1 MPDRSA
7 ARHRWHDR
15 RVPAPPASDLLRTAI
30 AARSSFVDA
39 DHRAAFR
46 LFNGHLEGDPRWVVD
61 VYGTTALIFHHGQ
74 PLDDHDEHLAA
85 IVDRLRGELPWL
97 EAALL
102 KEREGTS
109 DEARRGRVVWKA
121 PPDVELAREVREH
134 GVRYAVDL
142 RMNQDASFY
151 LDTRLLRRWL
161 LENAAG
167 RTVLNTFA
175 YTGSLGVAARA
186 GGAARVLHTDLS
198 RRFLN
203 VAKRSYVLNGFEV
216 DRKDFV
222 PQDVWSFLRGRKL
235 QGDRFDLA
243 IVDPPFFATSAGGT
257 IDMNRDTRRIVNKVR
272 PLVADGGRLVIVNNA
287 LFLSGADFLAE
298 LEALCVGG
306 WLEIER
312 TLGVS
317 EDVTGTPATR
327 RPTSGVDPSPFPH
340 STKIAVL
347 AVRHR

>member
-1 MPDRSA
+1 MAEPSA
-7 ARHRWHDR
+7 
-15 RVPAPPASDLLRTAI
+15 PAPLD
-30 AARSSFVDA
+30 AAVA
-39 DHRAAFR
+39 ERAPWIDERHEVAFR

-61 VYGTTALIFHHGQ
+61 VYATTAVIFLHAPQ
-74 PLDDHDEHLAA
+74 VADDDPELLALA
-85 IVDRLRGELPWL
+85 GRLLELLPWL
-97 EAALL
+97 RAIVVKRRDAA
-102 KEREGTS
+102 E
-109 DEARRGRVVWKA
+109 DEARRGRVVWRA
-121 PPDVELAREVREH
+121 SDDVELAREVREH

-161 LENAAG
+161 LDNAAG

-203 VAKRSYVLNGFEV
+203 VAKASYVLNGFEV

-222 PQDVWSFLRGRKL
+222 AQDVWSFVRGRKL
-235 QGDRFDLA
+235 QGDRFDLV
-243 IVDPPFFATSAGGT
+243 IVDPPFFATSPGGT
-257 IDMNRDTRRIVNKVR
+257 IDMNRDTRRMVNKLR

-312 TLGVS
+312 TIPVA

-327 RPTSGVDPSPFPH
+327 RPVPGVDPSPFPH

>member
-1 MPDRSA
+1 MPEPSA
-7 ARHRWHDR
+7 
-15 RVPAPPASDLLRTAI
+15 PASLD
-30 AARSSFVDA
+30 AALA
-39 DHRAAFR
+39 QRAAWVDEKHETALR

-61 VYGTTALIFHHGQ
+61 VYGTTAVLFHHG
-74 PLDDHDEHLAA
+74 PPSAHDDGEVAA
-85 IVDRLRGELPWL
+85 IVDRLRGAHPWL
-97 EAALL
+97 DAALL
-102 KEREGTS
+102 KEREAP
-109 DEARRGRVVWKA
+109 DDAARRGRVVWRA
-121 PPDVELAREVREH
+121 SEDAELVREVREH

-142 RMNQDASFY
+142 TMNQDASFY

-167 RTVLNTFA
+167 ATVLNTFA

-198 RRFLN
+198 RRFLK
-203 VAKRSYVLNGFEV
+203 VAKASYALNGFPV
-216 DRKDFV
+216 DRKDF
-222 PQDVWSFLRGRKL
+222 QARDVWSFVRGAKL
-235 QGDRFDLA
+235 QGERFDLA
-243 IVDPPFFATSAGGT
+243 IVDPPFFASSPGGT

-287 LFLSGADFLAE
+287 VFLSGADFLAE

-312 TLGVS
+312 TIDVS
-317 EDVTGTPATR
+317 EDVAGTPATR
-327 RPTSGVDPSPFPH
+327 RPSPGVDPSPFLH

-347 AVRHR
+347 AVHHR

>member
-1 MPDRSA
+1 VVDIYA
-7 ARHRWHDR
+7 TTAVIFRH
-15 RVPAPPASDLLRTAI
+15 APQVS
-30 AARSSFVDA
+30 
-39 DHRAAFR
+39 
-46 LFNGHLEGDPRWVVD
+46 EGDPELL
-61 VYGTTALIFHHGQ
+61 ALTGR
-74 PLDDHDEHLAA
+74 LLA
-85 IVDRLRGELPWL
+85 LLPWL
-97 EAALL
+97 RAIVVKQRDAAA
-102 KEREGTS
+102 
-109 DEARRGRVVWKA
+109 DEARRGLVVWRA
-121 PPDVELAREVREH
+121 SQDVELAREVCEH
-134 GVRYAVDL
+134 GVCYAVDL

-161 LENAAG
+161 SENAAG
-167 RTVLNTFA
+167 TTVLNTFA

-203 VAKRSYVLNGFEV
+203 VAKASYRLNGFEV
-216 DRKDFV
+216 DRHDFV
-222 PQDVWSFLRGRKL
+222 AQDVWSFLRGLKL

-257 IDMNRDTRRIVNKVR
+257 IEMNRDTRRIVNKVR

-312 TLGVS
+312 TVGVP

-327 RPTSGVDPSPFPH
+327 RPTPGVDPSPFVH

-347 AVRHR
+347 AVHHRVDDRR

>member
-1 MPDRSA
+1 MSF
-7 ARHRWHDR
+7 
-15 RVPAPPASDLLRTAI
+15 PPASDLLAAAI
-30 AARSSFVDA
+30 AARSSFVDEE
-39 DHRAAFR
+39 HRAAFR
-46 LFNGHLEGDPRWVVD
+46 LFNGHLEGDPRWVID
-61 VYGTTALIFHHGQ
+61 AYGTTAVLFHHGP
-74 PLDDHDEHLAA
+74 PLADGDADGDEALAEV
-85 IVDRLRGELPWL
+85 VDRLRAEAPWL
-97 EAALL
+97 EAAVL

-109 DEARRGRVVWKA
+109 EEARRGRVVWRTSD
-121 PPDVELAREVREH
+121 DVELAREVREH

-198 RRFLN
+198 RRFLS

-222 PQDVWSFLRGRKL
+222 AQDVWSFLRGRKL
-235 QGDRFDLA
+235 QRDRFDLA
-243 IVDPPFFATSAGGT
+243 IVDPPFFAASPGGT
-257 IDMNRDTRRIVNKVR
+257 IDMNRDTRRMVNKVR

-312 TLGVS
+312 TVGVP

-327 RPTSGVDPSPFPH
+327 RPAPGVDPSPFVH

>member
-1 MPDRSA
+1 M
-7 ARHRWHDR
+7 
-15 RVPAPPASDLLRTAI
+15 
-30 AARSSFVDA
+30 
-39 DHRAAFR
+39 
-46 LFNGHLEGDPRWVVD
+46 VD
-61 VYGTTALIFHHGQ
+61 VYGTTAVIFHHGA
-74 PLDDHDEHLAA
+74 PLAEGDEELHAL
-85 IVDRLRGELPWL
+85 VERLRAEAPWL

-102 KEREGTS
+102 KERDGAS
-109 DEARRGRVVWKA
+109 DAARRGRIAWKA
-121 PPDVELAREVREH
+121 SDHVELAREVREH

-161 LENAAG
+161 IENAAG

-203 VAKRSYVLNGFEV
+203 VAKASYALNGFEV

-222 PQDVWSFLRGRKL
+222 AQDVWSFLRGRKL

-243 IVDPPFFATSAGGT
+243 IVDPPFFATSPGGT
-257 IDMNRDTRRIVNKVR
+257 IDMNRDTRRMVNKVR

-287 LFLSGADFLAE
+287 LFLSGAAFLAE

-312 TLGVS
+312 TLGVP

-327 RPTSGVDPSPFPH
+327 RPSPGVDPSPFPH

-347 AVRHR
+347 SVHQR